1 MATRAGLEPPPRE
14 RLSHASHKRVR
25 QAALAREPG
34 AREEE
39 IRAAAF
45 RIFREKGYHGTSMQ
59 DIADAVGLLK
69 GSLYHYIRSKEEL
82 LGRLFEGALEST
94 LTELGEIAQRG
105 DSPSARLQDMVR
117 TYALAVV
124 SNLDAVGVYMREWRE
139 LPAKE
144 LAVVRERRRAMRHLF
159 EKVIE
164 QGMRS
169 GEFARG
175 DAKLATLAIL
185 GMCNWMYEWYRP
197 RGRKAADAIADE
209 LARRAVAS
217 LS

>member
-1 MATRAGLEPPPRE
+1 MAARAGLT
-14 RLSHASHKRVR
+14 
-25 QAALAREPG
+25 
-34 AREEE
+34 REEE

-45 RIFREKGYHGTSMQ
+45 RVFREKGYHGTSMQ
-59 DIADAVGLLK
+59 DIADEVGLLK

-94 LTELGEIAQRG
+94 LEELGQIAAG
-105 DSPSARLQDMVR
+105 DGTATARLRQMVT

-124 SNLDAVGVYMREWRE
+124 SNLDAVGVYLREYRE

-144 LAVVRERRRAMRHLF
+144 LAVVRERRRSMRRLF
-159 EKVIE
+159 ERVIE

-169 GEFARG
+169 GEFIRG

-197 RGRKAADAIADE
+197 RGRKGAEAVAEE
-209 LARRAVAS
+209 LATRAVSS
-217 LS
+217 LG

>member
-1 MATRAGLEPPPRE
+1 MAARAGVTRE
-14 RLSHASHKRVR
+14 D
-25 QAALAREPG
+25 
-34 AREEE
+34 E

-59 DIADAVGLLK
+59 DIADEVGLLK
-69 GSLYHYIRSKEEL
+69 GSLYHYIPSKEAL
-82 LGRLFEGALEST
+82 LGRLFEGALETPLAT
-94 LTELGEIAQRG
+94 LSEIAKR
-105 DSPSARLQDMVR
+105 DATSSERVREMVK

-124 SNLDAVGVYMREWRE
+124 SNLDAVGVFLREWRE

-144 LAVVRERRRAMRHLF
+144 LAVVRERRRAMRRLF
-159 EKVIE
+159 ERVIE
-164 QGMRS
+164 EGIRT

-197 RGRKAADAIADE
+197 RGRKGADAIAEE

-217 LS
+217 LG

>member
-1 MATRAGLEPPPRE
+1 VAAR
-14 RLSHASHKRVR
+14 
-25 QAALAREPG
+25 AALT
-34 AREEE
+34 REEE

-59 DIADAVGLLK
+59 DIADEVGLLK
-69 GSLYHYIRSKEEL
+69 GSLYHYISSKEAL

-94 LTELGEIAQRG
+94 LVDLGEIAKRDDTAG
-105 DSPSARLQDMVR
+105 ARLREMVR

-124 SNLDAVGVYMREWRE
+124 SNLDAVGVFLREWRE

-144 LAVVRERRRAMRHLF
+144 LAVVRERRRAMRRLF
-159 EKVIE
+159 ERVIE
-164 QGMRS
+164 TGMRS

-197 RGRKAADAIADE
+197 RGRKGADAIADE
-209 LARRAVAS
+209 LARRAVSS

>member
-1 MATRAGLEPPPRE
+1 VAARAGLT
-14 RLSHASHKRVR
+14 
-25 QAALAREPG
+25 
-34 AREEE
+34 REEE

-94 LTELGEIAQRG
+94 LVELREIAEGEGSAKDRLRG
-105 DSPSARLQDMVR
+105 MVR
-117 TYALAVV
+117 TYARAVL
-124 SNLDAVGVYMREWRE
+124 SNLDAVGVYLREWRE

-144 LAVVRERRRAMRHLF
+144 LAVVRERRRAMRRLF
-159 EKVIE
+159 EKVIG

-185 GMCNWMYEWYRP
+185 GMCNWLYEWYRP
-197 RGRKAADAIADE
+197 RGRRGSEEIAEE

-217 LS
+217 LD

>member
-1 MATRAGLEPPPRE
+1 MAARASLT
-14 RLSHASHKRVR
+14 
-25 QAALAREPG
+25 
-34 AREEE
+34 REEE

-59 DIADAVGLLK
+59 DIADEVGLLK

-94 LTELGEIAQRG
+94 LVELGEIAG
-105 DSPSARLQDMVR
+105 DDGTASSRLAAMVT

-144 LAVVRERRRAMRHLF
+144 LRAPLRRKSIVTVHDSD
-159 EKVIE
+159 K
-164 QGMRS
+164 S
-169 GEFARG
+169 SSS
-175 DAKLATLAIL
+175 DK
-185 GMCNWMYEWYRP
+185 
-197 RGRKAADAIADE
+197 
-209 LARRAVAS
+209 S
-217 LS
+217 SH

>member
-1 MATRAGLEPPPRE
+1 MAARAGVTRE
-14 RLSHASHKRVR
+14 D
-25 QAALAREPG
+25 
-34 AREEE
+34 E

-59 DIADAVGLLK
+59 DIADEVGLLK
-69 GSLYHYIRSKEEL
+69 GSLHHYIPSKEAL
-82 LGRLFEGALEST
+82 LGRLFEGALETPLAT
-94 LTELGEIAQRG
+94 LSEIAKR
-105 DSPSARLQDMVR
+105 DATASERIREMVK

-124 SNLDAVGVYMREWRE
+124 SNLDAVGVFLREWRE

-144 LAVVRERRRAMRHLF
+144 LAVVRERRRAMRRLF
-159 EKVIE
+159 ERVIE
-164 QGMRS
+164 EGIRT

-197 RGRKAADAIADE
+197 RGRKGADAIAEE

-217 LS
+217 LG

>member
-1 MATRAGLEPPPRE
+1 MAARAGVTRE
-14 RLSHASHKRVR
+14 D
-25 QAALAREPG
+25 
-34 AREEE
+34 E

-59 DIADAVGLLK
+59 DIADEVGLLK
-69 GSLYHYIRSKEEL
+69 GSLYHYIPSKEAL
-82 LGRLFEGALEST
+82 LGRLFEGALETPLAT
-94 LTELGEIAQRG
+94 LSEIAKR
-105 DSPSARLQDMVR
+105 DATASERIREMVK

-124 SNLDAVGVYMREWRE
+124 SNLDAVGVFLREWRE

-144 LAVVRERRRAMRHLF
+144 LAVVRERRRAMRRLF
-159 EKVIE
+159 ERVIE
-164 QGMRS
+164 EGIRT
-169 GEFARG
+169 GEFTRG

-197 RGRKAADAIADE
+197 RGRKGADAIAEE

-217 LS
+217 LG

>member
-1 MATRAGLEPPPRE
+1 VAARAGVTRE
-14 RLSHASHKRVR
+14 D
-25 QAALAREPG
+25 
-34 AREEE
+34 E

-59 DIADAVGLLK
+59 DIADEVGLLK
-69 GSLYHYIRSKEEL
+69 GSLYHYIPSKEAL
-82 LGRLFEGALEST
+82 LGRLFEGALETPLAT
-94 LTELGEIAQRG
+94 LSEIAKR
-105 DSPSARLQDMVR
+105 DATASERIREMVK

-124 SNLDAVGVYMREWRE
+124 SNLDAVGVFLREWRE

-144 LAVVRERRRAMRHLF
+144 LAVVRERRRAMRRLF
-159 EKVIE
+159 ERVIE
-164 QGMRS
+164 EGIRT

-197 RGRKAADAIADE
+197 RGRKGADAIAEE

-217 LS
+217 LG

>member
-1 MATRAGLEPPPRE
+1 MAARAGVTRE
-14 RLSHASHKRVR
+14 D
-25 QAALAREPG
+25 
-34 AREEE
+34 E

-59 DIADAVGLLK
+59 DIADEVGLLK
-69 GSLYHYIRSKEEL
+69 GSLYHYIPSKEAL
-82 LGRLFEGALEST
+82 LGRLFEGALETPLAT
-94 LTELGEIAQRG
+94 LSEIAKR
-105 DSPSARLQDMVR
+105 DATASERIREMVK

-124 SNLDAVGVYMREWRE
+124 SNLDAVGVFLREWRE

-144 LAVVRERRRAMRHLF
+144 LAVVRERRRAMRRLF
-159 EKVIE
+159 ERVIE
-164 QGMRS
+164 EGIRT

-197 RGRKAADAIADE
+197 RGRKGADAIAEE

-217 LS
+217 LG